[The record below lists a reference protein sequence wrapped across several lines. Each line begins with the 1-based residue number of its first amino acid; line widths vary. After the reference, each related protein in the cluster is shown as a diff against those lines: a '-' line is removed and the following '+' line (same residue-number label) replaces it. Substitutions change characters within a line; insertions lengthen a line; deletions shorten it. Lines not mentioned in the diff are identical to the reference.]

1 MNLDYFSTLAGVS
14 ATVISII
21 MAFYAGYIVY
31 LRQQRD
37 KYREMLVKEFQ
48 DLDRLISEW
57 SILRESPHPEWVP
70 PVSKYIEILSKENW
84 KNSIMEVLNPYLT
97 KVKEEYE
104 KTFKEERKIRDKT
117 GGKLVAGPALYLNVK
132 FALRDL
138 FDKIYREF
146 PSPPGDYEIS
156 DGIPIKFKSF
166 IRYDFPQNYKEFQQ
180 WKSRFDVFFQ
190 DIRKIY
196 YQLRPIIVHLKDI
209 HRESI
214 EQTLETME
222 EIKRYGVSWAEK
234 GLKESINLSKNEIK
248 YYDNFFRVIIEMKYK
263 VDIISDKIAT
273 YNSYTYNWKDK
284 WKVTTI
290 LSLAGMAITG
300 IILPLLALFYEP
312 PYLELLGRTSGI
324 GFGLTT
330 LFAIFLIYKEIFTA

>member
-1 MNLDYFSTLAGVS
+1 MNMDYFSTLAGVS

-21 MAFYAGYIVY
+21 MAFYAGYIIY

-37 KYREMLVKEFQ
+37 KYREMLIKEFQ
-48 DLDRLISEW
+48 DLDMLISEW
-57 SILRESPHPEWVP
+57 SILRESPYPEWAP
-70 PVSKYIEILSKENW
+70 PISKYIQILSQENW
-84 KNSIMEVLNPYLT
+84 KESVMEVLRPHLE
-97 KVKEEYE
+97 KVEKEYKKAQE
-104 KTFKEERKIRDKT
+104 KERKIRIQTD
-117 GGKLVAGPALYLNVK
+117 GKLVAGCALYLNVK

-146 PSPPGDYEIS
+146 PSPPGDYEMS

-166 IRYDFPQNYKEFQQ
+166 MRYDFPQNYKDFQQ

-190 DIRKIY
+190 DIRKMY

-222 EIKRYGVSWAEK
+222 EIKRYGASWAEK
-234 GLKESINLSKNEIK
+234 GLRESINLTKNEIK
-248 YYDNFFRVIIEMKYK
+248 YYDDFFRVIIEMKYK

-273 YNSYTYNWKDK
+273 YNSYTYK
-284 WKVTTI
+284 WRVNTI
-290 LSLAGMAITG
+290 LSFAGMAITG

-312 PYLELLGRTSGI
+312 PYLEVLGLTSGI

-330 LFAIFLIYKEIFTA
+330 LFAIFLIYKEIFTV

>member
-1 MNLDYFSTLAGVS
+1 MDYFSTLAGVS

-21 MAFYAGYIVY
+21 MAFYAAYIIY

-37 KYREMLVKEFQ
+37 KYREMLIKEFQ

-70 PVSKYIEILSKENW
+70 PISKYIEILSKENW
-84 KNSIMEVLNPYLT
+84 KNSILEVLNPYLT
-97 KVKEEYE
+97 KVEEEYK
-104 KTFKEERKIRDKT
+104 KTFKEERKIRDQT

-146 PSPPGDYEIS
+146 PSPPGDYEMS
-156 DGIPIKFKSF
+156 DGVPIKFKSF
-166 IRYDFPQNYKEFQQ
+166 MRYDFPQNYKDFQQ

-190 DIRKIY
+190 DIRKMY
-196 YQLRPIIVHLKDI
+196 YPLRPIIVHLKDI

-214 EQTLETME
+214 EQTLETIK
-222 EIKRYGVSWAEK
+222 EIKRYGASWAEK
-234 GLKESINLSKNEIK
+234 GLRDSINLAENEIK
-248 YYDNFFRVIIEMKYK
+248 YYDDLFRVIIEMKYK
-263 VDIISDKIAT
+263 VDIISDKIAM
-273 YNSYTYNWKDK
+273 YNSYTCK
-284 WKVTTI
+284 WKVNTI
-290 LSLAGMAITG
+290 LSFTGMAITG

-312 PYLELLGRTSGI
+312 PYLELLGLTSGI

-330 LFAIFLIYKEIFTA
+330 LFAIFLIYKEIFTV